1 MMLIIF
7 LTSSLTGSVNCQA
20 RNFARKPCLVLIESE
35 KWCLESEKYIW
46 SIAEQ
51 VDSSHVK
58 PTTDKKAKGLDF
70 KFIMQ
75 KDLAKAL
82 ANAQDTWV
90 IEGSRYVERVPVT
103 LVITENYATVVFR
116 RNNGVM
122 DYMGLFGT
130 DEKFCKWCKDLFLYY
145 WERAERWY
153 PGIQIK

>member
-1 MMLIIF
+1 
-7 LTSSLTGSVNCQA
+7 
-20 RNFARKPCLVLIESE
+20 
-35 KWCLESEKYIW
+35 
-46 SIAEQ
+46 
-51 VDSSHVK
+51 
-58 PTTDKKAKGLDF
+58 
-70 KFIMQ
+70 MQ

-103 LVITENYATVVFR
+103 LVITENYARVVFR

-122 DYMGLFGT
+122 DYTGLFGT
-130 DEKFCKWCKDLFLYY
+130 DEKFRKWCKDLFLYY